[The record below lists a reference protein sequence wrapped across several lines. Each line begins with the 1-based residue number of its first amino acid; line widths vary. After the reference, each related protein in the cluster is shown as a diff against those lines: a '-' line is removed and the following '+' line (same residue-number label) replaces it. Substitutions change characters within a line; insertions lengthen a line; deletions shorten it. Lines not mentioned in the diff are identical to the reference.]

1 MSNEYLTYRELADR
15 LGIKLESARKT
26 VLRKGWKRIQGN
38 DGIARIVVPSTS
50 LPSPKDDTPD
60 ASQIELLALQAEN
73 KHLKEMLDATKQDRD
88 RWHALAVRPWWRRL
102 AG

>member
-1 MSNEYLTYRELADR
+1 MTHEYLTYRELADR

-38 DGIARIVVPSTS
+38 DGIARIVVPNAS
-50 LPSPKDDTPD
+50 LPSPKDNAPDT
-60 ASQIELLALQAEN
+60 SHEMLALETEI
-73 KHLKEMLDATKQDRD
+73 KHLKEMLEVTKQDRD